1 MSVENKLNLKGL
13 LVWLI
18 CALFFM
24 YEFLLRTVVGTFQ
37 AQLMID
43 LNLTPMTFSLL
54 STTGYLVIYGVMQIP
69 VGIIAAR
76 FGLKKAL
83 FTALIFCTG
92 STMGFALS
100 HHFGVAM
107 LCRIFMGFGSSFGFI
122 CLLIAVYDW
131 MPRKNIALFIGISQF
146 IGTLG
151 PMLAAG
157 PLNTLS
163 QNSMSG
169 WRGIFFSMAIIGIII
184 AVLTLLFV
192 ENNRNNREKF
202 IVLTKP
208 VKVSI
213 NLLKIISQK
222 QVWNIALF
230 SGCIYFAIE
239 YFSENIGVEF
249 LIKKGFSPVFSSYM
263 ITLAWLGYAL
273 GCPLLG
279 FISDKLQRRK
289 PLMLTSAFTALIS
302 LSGIIYFSF
311 GEILTGTCFLAL
323 GLSASGQSIGFAAIA
338 EQCKEGYLAIGLAFN
353 NAMIA
358 IITSVSAPI
367 IGGMLPYPA
376 QIKNY
381 QEALFLVIMFSII
394 SIFISAFAIKETFG
408 KSVRENTVLSLG
420 PAKPSYH
427 LGVVE

>member
-1 MSVENKLNLKGL
+1 MSVENKINLKGL

-37 AQLMID
+37 VQLMND

-54 STTGYLVIYGVMQIP
+54 STTGYLAIYGVMQIP
-69 VGIIAAR
+69 VGIMAAR

-83 FTALIFCTG
+83 FIALIFCAG
-92 STMGFALS
+92 ATMGFALS
-100 HHFGVAM
+100 HHFSVAM
-107 LCRIFMGFGSSFGFI
+107 LCRIFMGLGSSFGFI

-146 IGTLG
+146 IGTIG

-157 PLNTLS
+157 PLNSLS

-169 WRGIFFSMAIIGIII
+169 WRGIFFSMTIIGIII
-184 AVLTLLFV
+184 AALTVLFV

-222 QVWNIALF
+222 QIWNIALF

-239 YFSENIGVEF
+239 YFSENIGVEL
-249 LIKKGFSPVFSSYM
+249 LIKKGFSPAFSSYM

-273 GCPLLG
+273 GCPFLG

-289 PLMLTSAFTALIS
+289 PVMLTSAFTALVS
-302 LSGIIYFSF
+302 LLGIIYFPL
-311 GEILTGTCFLAL
+311 GELLTGVCFLFL
-323 GLSASGQSIGFAAIA
+323 GFSASGQSIGFAAIA
-338 EQCKEGYLAIGLAFN
+338 EQCKENYLAIGLAFN

-358 IITSVSAPI
+358 MITSVSAPI

-376 QIKNY
+376 QIKDY
-381 QEALFLVIMFSII
+381 QEALFIVIMFSIASVLI
-394 SIFISAFAIKETFG
+394 SVFAIKETFG
-408 KSVRENTVLSLG
+408 KSVRENTILSLD
-420 PAKPSYH
+420 PIKPSCH